1 MKIYKAKK
9 IYTVDNDFSC
19 EEAMAVDGDKIIGLG
34 DLDSLINKYPTAT
47 INYDYQEQYI
57 YPGFIEP
64 HLHILGTAAMFAT
77 LIPASFTDWT
87 IDGRVYTAVRD
98 SESFLSALKSRVEEF
113 KDRETLVVWGH
124 YEPLHGPL
132 TTAMLDEI
140 DNSRPF
146 AVWGA
151 SIHKL
156 TMNSKAIEEFKVNEL
171 PDDIFGFLRGDDGKS
186 TGVLIE
192 QAMFKIAAEHIL
204 TKAAPADIMKGLE
217 SVLAQGRN
225 KGVTSCVDMGVGITM
240 PLEAELQLLRA
251 SENVPNM
258 PKCRKGYM
266 FGWQKVYEAKDWS
279 AQTTFDYV
287 NQHYLDNKDNQTL
300 FPVKSIKFFA
310 DGAVS
315 DYEIITKEPFQDG
328 RETGWL
334 HRFADR
340 TEDTLPEDMQMFWDN
355 DFNIAIHTQGDLAHA
370 KVLDALEYLSANG
383 QGRDGQMFIQHMG
396 FTDDEFFER
405 VKEMTHKP
413 SASITPYYSYH
424 FYESWQKEQLLPKS
438 CFSQLQRARSAV
450 DAGMKISVN
459 ADIPLMPTNPMMGAY
474 IVMSRRDYH
483 GTEVLPQESI
493 SREEA
498 LRCITSDAAEQHLLN
513 QIGTLESGKLADF
526 TVLNF
531 DWMTGDI
538 EQLKQLNATACFVGG
553 EKA

>member
-1 MKIYKAKK
+1 MKIFKAKK
-9 IYTVDNDFSC
+9 IYTADNEFSC
-19 EEAMAVDGDKIIGLG
+19 EEAMVVDGGKIIELG
-34 DLDSLINKYPTAT
+34 ELDSLINKYPTAQL
-47 INYDYQEQYI
+47 NLEYQDQCI

-64 HLHILGTAAMFAT
+64 HLHIIGTAAMFAAV
-77 LIPASFTDWT
+77 IPASFTEWT
-87 IDGRVYTAVRD
+87 IDGRTYPAVRD
-98 SESFLSALKSRVEEF
+98 RESFLAALKDRVDEF
-113 KDRETLVVWGH
+113 KDRETLIVWGH

-132 TTAMLDEI
+132 TTAMLDDI

-156 TMNSKAIEEFKVNEL
+156 TMNTKAIEAFKVNEL
-171 PDDIFGFLRGDDGKS
+171 PKDIFGFIQDENGQS

-192 QAMFKIAAEHIL
+192 QAMFKTVAEHVL
-204 TKAAPADIMKGLE
+204 SKVTPQGIMQGLH
-217 SVLAQGRN
+217 SVLSQGRD
-225 KGVTSCVDMGVGITM
+225 KGVTACVDMGVGISM
-240 PLEAELQLLRA
+240 PLDAELQLLRA
-251 SENVPNM
+251 SENVAGM

-266 FGWQKVYEAKDWS
+266 FGWQKVYEAQDWS

-300 FPVKSIKFFA
+300 FPVKCIKFFA

-370 KVLDALEYLSANG
+370 KVLDALESLSANG

-396 FTDDEFFER
+396 FTDDEFFAR
-405 VKEMTHKP
+405 VKEMPYKP

-424 FYESWQKEQLLPKS
+424 FYESWHKEQLLPKS

-459 ADIPLMPTNPMMGAY
+459 ADIPLMPTNPLMGAY

-498 LRCITSDAAEQHLLN
+498 LRCITSSAAEQHLLDE
-513 QIGTLESGKLADF
+513 IGSLEPGKLADF
-526 TVLNF
+526 TVLDF
-531 DWMTGDI
+531 DWMNDDI
-538 EQLKQLNATACFVGG
+538 EALKQLNATACFVNG
-553 EKA
+553 EQA